1 MPGGVTASA
10 NPPTPGSKYRI
21 KVGQTIGGLVW
32 SNVAYTVDGKWQ
44 IIYDDG
50 EPDIW
55 PIVQSASG
63 SSRAA
68 VLWTTGQIAKKNG
81 WVIGGVVFGAA
92 ASQRGQSYVQ
102 AFVLDANYT
111 PASITDYLAMGYA
124 YASKPVEFGTFVE
137 PGPAGGHGMILD
149 RLSADPAA
157 GVEISLQT
165 VPTGAI
171 WRLFS
176 ASVQLVQGITQTPLP

>member
-1 MPGGVTASA
+1 MVSKAVA
-10 NPPTPGSKYRI
+10 PTPGSKYRI

-50 EPDIW
+50 DPDIW

-137 PGPAGGHGMILD
+137 PGPAGGHGAITRVFLASTAVGAG
-149 RLSADPAA
+149 LVLAA
-157 GVEISLQT
+157 VPVGEIGRAH
-165 VPTGAI
+165 V
-171 WRLFS
+171 
-176 ASVQLVQGITQTPLP
+176 